1 MDATIRQARVGDI
14 TQVADMINDYAERGL
29 MLHRSHAE
37 LYERLRDY
45 LIAEIEGRVVGICG
59 LRILWANLAEV
70 YALAVDTEFNG
81 QGIGRRLV
89 AACGEEAE
97 RLGIRKLFALTYERR
112 FFERCGF
119 EVVDRHR
126 TLPLKVWSECIR
138 CPKNQMCDEIAM
150 VRVLEHVPEVG
161 PTPGSRQFEP
171 GRYDVPVVV
180 DQIRIIENEA
190 VRTEKL

>member
-1 MDATIRQARVGDI
+1 MEATIRSARVGDI
-14 TQVADMINDYAERGL
+14 ARVAEIINDYAEQGL

-45 LIAEIEGRVVGICG
+45 VVAEVGGRVVGICG

-70 YALAVDTEFNG
+70 YALAVAREANG
-81 QGIGRRLV
+81 GGIGRRLV
-89 AACGEEAE
+89 AGCGEEAE

-119 EVVDRHR
+119 EVVDRHK
-126 TLPLKVWSECIR
+126 TLPLKVWSECVR

-150 VRVLEHVPEVG
+150 VRVLEHVPEVAA
-161 PTPGSRQFEP
+161 PPNPRASEP
-171 GRYDVPVVV
+171 GRYDVPVLS
-180 DQIRIIENEA
+180 DSIRKIERDA
-190 VRTEKL
+190 IDGD